1 MNNIPSV
8 DQLRGMLHDAIGL
21 DFFNN
26 ENSATVVEDAVQFG
40 CGFEDA
46 SSGDESTFEEPRGDA
61 KKFFDL
67 LQAAETPLF
76 DGCDDGV
83 TILKWVCE
91 LVNAKTLFNM
101 SVTNWDYVIKH
112 SLMAFKKND
121 REKFPKDYYSAKK
134 ILRRLGLGYK
144 K

>member
-8 DQLRGMLHDAIGL
+8 DQLRDMLHNAIGP

-46 SSGDESTFEEPRGDA
+46 YGGGESIFEEPRGDA
-61 KKFFDL
+61 KEFCDL
-67 LQAAETPLF
+67 LQVVETPLF

-83 TILKWVCE
+83 TILKWACD
-91 LVNAKTLFNM
+91 L
-101 SVTNWDYVIKH
+101 IKC
-112 SLMAFKKND
+112 
-121 REKFPKDYYSAKK
+121 KDTFQYQCH
-134 ILRRLGLGYK
+134 
-144 K
+144 